1 MAKGRRRYRPT
12 GAELLARILF
22 NMPIVFGIEWLL
34 LTLLQVRS
42 FFPPGSDGLLARLWM
57 AAELTPPMAGGFGLF
72 WYWLVRIGRAR
83 KGLWGAAALYSPL
96 ISVPSVVVAGALAG
110 CLMGVPFWGMLLA
123 LAALVLNPPLLFA
136 QLFAGITIGLW
147 MGYSADTWI
156 QENRSISNESSP
168 KDDK

>member
-22 NMPIVFGIEWLL
+22 NMPFVFGVEWLL
-34 LTLLQVRS
+34 FTLLQVRS

-57 AAELTPPMAGGFGLF
+57 AAELTPSMAVGFGLF
-72 WYWLVRIGRAR
+72 WYWLVLIGRSH
-83 KGLWGAAALYSPL
+83 KGPWGAAILYSPL